1 MNVPITMT
9 GAKLE
14 IDPVGS
20 GWWFAVV
27 NPFRL
32 TT

>member
-1 MNVPITMT
+1 MT
-9 GAKLE
+9 GGKLE

-20 GWWFAVV
+20 GWSFAVV

-32 TT
+32 AT